1 MFSESSSESMCTRDS
16 NLAVK
21 CDLRFYDDSVSDYEC
36 GCSMCS
42 SDSDDS
48 VSDQSKKSRGHA
60 WLMHIQNVNLP
71 VDVEV
76 EMSLSDWSGNLG
88 PTRGVISFAR
98 KFPNSKNE
106 RENLIY
112 ISWPRSEQSPIL
124 LLLPSPEFL
133 RWKLHKLCF

>member
-1 MFSESSSESMCTRDS
+1 MFSESSSESMCMRDS

-21 CDLRFYDDSVSDYEC
+21 CDFRFYDDSVSDYEYG

-48 VSDQSKKSRGHA
+48 VSDQSKRSRGHT
-60 WLMHIQNVNLP
+60 WLMHIQNANLP

-76 EMSLSDWSGNLG
+76 ENVALRLEWQFRTNQRSDIA
-88 PTRGVISFAR
+88 RAEISKLR
-98 KFPNSKNE
+98 QNP
-106 RENLIY
+106 IY
-112 ISWPRSEQSPIL
+112 INWPRSEQSPIL

-133 RWKLHKLCF
+133 CWKLHKLCF

>member
-21 CDLRFYDDSVSDYEC
+21 CEFRFNDDSVSDYEYG

-48 VSDQSKKSRGHA
+48 VSDQSKRSRGHA

-88 PTRGVISFAR
+88 PTRGVISLAR
-98 KFPNSKNE
+98 KFPNLE
-106 RENLIY
+106 QLEQNLI
-112 ISWPRSEQSPIL
+112 
-124 LLLPSPEFL
+124 F
-133 RWKLHKLCF
+133 KLAAFGAESDITIAT